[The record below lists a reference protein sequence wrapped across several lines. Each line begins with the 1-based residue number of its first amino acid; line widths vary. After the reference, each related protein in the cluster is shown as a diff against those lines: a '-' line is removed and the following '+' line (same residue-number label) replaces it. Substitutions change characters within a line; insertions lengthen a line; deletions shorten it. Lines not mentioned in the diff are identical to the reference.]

1 MTSIHTLKHSETK
14 LPKSRGVPLLFLG
27 ISPVSTSE
35 SPAVFSSPTKQ
46 AMAESLQIL
55 FIDGNDQDREYYVQ
69 RLKIS
74 STVYAIFEAETGR
87 QGLELYR
94 SHSIDCLILELE
106 LPDMSGLEV
115 LVNLAQ
121 SLRHPEVPVIILTRS
136 NYLSLMELAL
146 LNGAYISLHKQI
158 AAGDHLERAINQAVV
173 AMPPDR
179 KRGTFL
185 NPLWGLTQSA

>member
-1 MTSIHTLKHSETK
+1 MKSIDTLECLETK
-14 LPKSRGVPLLFLG
+14 LPKSRGVPFAFPRDPP
-27 ISPVSTSE
+27 SPLVR
-35 SPAVFSSPTKQ
+35 SPAVFSPTKQ
-46 AMAESLQIL
+46 AMSEPLQIL

-74 STVYAIFEAETGR
+74 SPDYVIFEAETGR

-115 LVNLAQ
+115 LVNLMQ
-121 SLRHPEVPVIILTRS
+121 NLRHPEVPVIILTRS
-136 NYLSLMELAL
+136 NFLSLMELAI

-158 AAGDHLERAINQAVV
+158 AAGDHLERAILQAVSTRQ
-173 AMPPDR
+173 PGR

-185 NPLWGLTQSA
+185 NPLWGLEQSA

>member
-1 MTSIHTLKHSETK
+1 MSD
-14 LPKSRGVPLLFLG
+14 
-27 ISPVSTSE
+27 
-35 SPAVFSSPTKQ
+35 
-46 AMAESLQIL
+46 SLQIL
-55 FIDGNDQDREYYVQ
+55 FVDGNDQDREYYVQ

-74 STVYAIFEAETGR
+74 SQDYVVFEAETGR
-87 QGLELYR
+87 RGIELYR

-115 LVNLAQ
+115 LVNLVH

-136 NYLSLMELAL
+136 NYLSLMELAI

-158 AAGDHLERAINQAVV
+158 AAGDHLERAILQAVA

-179 KRGTFL
+179 KRGTFP
-185 NPLWGLTQSA
+185 NPLWGLKQSA

>member
-1 MTSIHTLKHSETK
+1 
-14 LPKSRGVPLLFLG
+14 
-27 ISPVSTSE
+27 
-35 SPAVFSSPTKQ
+35 
-46 AMAESLQIL
+46 MAESLQIL

>member
-1 MTSIHTLKHSETK
+1 MS
-14 LPKSRGVPLLFLG
+14 
-27 ISPVSTSE
+27 
-35 SPAVFSSPTKQ
+35 
-46 AMAESLQIL
+46 ESLQIL

-74 STVYAIFEAETGR
+74 SPDYVIFEAETGR
-87 QGLELYR
+87 RGIELYR

-115 LVNLAQ
+115 LVNLTH

-136 NYLSLMELAL
+136 NFLSLMELAI
-146 LNGAYISLHKQI
+146 LNGACISLHKQI
-158 AAGDHLERAINQAVV
+158 AAGDHLERAILQAVA
-173 AMPPDR
+173 AMRPDR

-185 NPLWGLTQSA
+185 NPLWGLKQSA

>member
-1 MTSIHTLKHSETK
+1 
-14 LPKSRGVPLLFLG
+14 
-27 ISPVSTSE
+27 
-35 SPAVFSSPTKQ
+35 
-46 AMAESLQIL
+46 MAESLQIL

-74 STVYAIFEAETGR
+74 SPVYAIFEAETGR

-185 NPLWGLTQSA
+185 NPLWVLTQSA